1 MTPVPSAATTAGT
14 SAWAVRPSGATSA
27 VSPRQTMTTP
37 TSRTGGMAS
46 PTATVA
52 STATTATA
60 VPRASG

>member
-1 MTPVPSAATTAGT
+1 
-14 SAWAVRPSGATSA
+14 
-27 VSPRQTMTTP
+27 MTTP